1 MHKTT
6 LLIGVD
12 CAVDEANIGLAI
24 GEYRTGALDV
34 KDFTSCSRKRP
45 AQAIIAKWL
54 GGWRAPRAAGH
65 GCTARL
71 AHFAEPL
78 LG

>member
-24 GEYRTGALDV
+24 GEYRTGALEVMDIPM
-34 KDFTSCSRKRP
+34 CSRSRL
-45 AQAIIAKWL
+45 ASAIVAERL